1 MKKKKRMSCKK
12 LTFQTDI
19 KRCRKRRTICTN

>member
-1 MKKKKRMSCKK
+1 MSCKK